1 MNQRQLLVLMTK
13 YLRKYK
19 YKVTATKQYILAEGE
34 LPVCLV
40 AHLDTVGELLNNK
53 QGIVIYDDKQ
63 DILHVLG
70 GHTLDDR
77 LGVWLI
83 IQMIEMG
90 KKPSIIFTTCEE
102 HWIGILSRRR
112 TSHIK
117 V

>member
-1 MNQRQLLVLMTK
+1 MTK
-13 YLRKYK
+13 YLRKHK

-83 IQMIEMG
+83 IQMIIDNIHKG
-90 KKPSIIFTTCEE
+90 
-102 HWIGILSRRR
+102 L
-112 TSHIK
+112 
-117 V
+117 